1 MVIKTGIASLSSAV
15 SNAYGV
21 TPSVTNQTQ
30 IGIVYGV
37 ITTPNT
43 PTPEL
48 YKANGG
54 ENGVGTIFYLPYNN
68 ANKNKKVSEV
78 NISTCTPAKPL
89 FSFLQDYPLPGEQ
102 VILINAS
109 SPDSQNS
116 SAATQTYYLPS
127 INLWNNIQQNSA
139 ISDEWKTFIQN
150 EDIRNLL
157 AFEGDRIYQ
166 GRKGNGVRF
175 GTTVKEHSDLNE
187 WSSTGNDGDPIT
199 IMVNGYITTNTG
211 SLNNNVEEIN
221 KEMSS
226 LYMTST
232 QTIPLIPGASIINP
246 RVNTIKPKD
255 YTYSQFIANSDRIT
269 LNSKRDEILLFSK
282 TNIELNSDNII
293 NINAGVTH
301 INSPSIN
308 LGTKSDGSYPTE
320 AVLLGNQTIIALD
333 KILNALQILGG
344 YLKTAS
350 VATKEGAICVTNC
363 NLAGEQLLSMI
374 PSICDQLEKCLSTKV
389 YTT

>member
-1 MVIKTGIASLSSAV
+1 MVIKTGIASISSAV
-15 SNAYGV
+15 SNAYS
-21 TPSVTNQTQ
+21 TSPSITNQTQ
-30 IGIVYGV
+30 IGIVFGV

-48 YKANGG
+48 YKNNGG
-54 ENGVGTIFYLPYNN
+54 ANGVGTIFYLPYSDS
-68 ANKNKKVSEV
+68 NKNKKESEV
-78 NISTCTPAKPL
+78 NLSTCTPAKPL
-89 FSFLQDYPLPGEQ
+89 FSFIQDYPLPGEQ
-102 VILINAS
+102 VILFNAS

-116 SAATQTYYLPS
+116 SAATQVYYLPS

-166 GRKGNGVRF
+166 GRKGNGIRF

-187 WSSTGNDGDPIT
+187 WSSTGNDGDPII

-211 SLNNNVEEIN
+211 SLSNNVEEIN

-232 QTIPLIPGASIINP
+232 QTIPLIPGASIVNP

-255 YTYSQFIANSDRIT
+255 YTNSQFIANSDRIT
-269 LNSKRDEILLFSK
+269 LNAKKDEVLLFAK
-282 TNIELNSDNII
+282 GNIELNSDNII
-293 NINAGVTH
+293 NINAGIAH

-320 AVLLGNQTIIALD
+320 PVLLG
-333 KILNALQILGG
+333 G
-344 YLKTAS
+344 KTYDLFLEICNTLTNLAGFLASAS
-350 VATKEGAICVTNC
+350 VATKEGAICVTDC
-363 NLAGEQLLSMI
+363 NLAGEQLFNDVTNLLDKLATI
-374 PSICDQLEKCLSTKV
+374 TSTKV